1 MFKIIGYI
9 LGGLVVIGML
19 KGAGQVDL
27 SGGQQSLGDAAMAII
42 NGVAD
47 VTIRLI
53 PTVIDAISG
62 LTGQLPDNGDY
73 SPPKVGQ

>member
-1 MFKIIGYI
+1 MRIIGYI
-9 LGGLVVIGML
+9 FGGLVVIGML

-53 PTVIDAISG
+53 PTVIDAITG
-62 LTGQLPDNGDY
+62 LTDQLPDNGDY
-73 SPPKVGQ
+73 SPPKLGQ

>member
-1 MFKIIGYI
+1 MKIIGYVF
-9 LGGLVVIGML
+9 GALVVIGIL

-47 VTIRLI
+47 MTIKLI
-53 PTVIDAISG
+53 PTVLDAISG
-62 LTGQLPDNGDY
+62 VADQLPDNGDY
-73 SPPKVGQ
+73 TPPKVGQ